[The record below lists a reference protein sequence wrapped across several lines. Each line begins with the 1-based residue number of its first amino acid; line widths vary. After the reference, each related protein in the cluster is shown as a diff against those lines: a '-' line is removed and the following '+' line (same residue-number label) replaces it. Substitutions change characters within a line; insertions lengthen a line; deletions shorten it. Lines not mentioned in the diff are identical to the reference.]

1 MSKLFSPLSIKNI
14 TFKNRIAM
22 SPMCQYSAKDG
33 FANDWHLVHLGSRAA
48 GGSGL
53 IIMEATA
60 VVPEG
65 RISPGDLGLWSDEH
79 TGYLEKITNFIH
91 QHDSFAGI
99 QLAHAG
105 RKASCA
111 APWNGGMQLDPGNG
125 GWQTYGPSPLAFLEG
140 IRPPEQLDAAG
151 IDKVVS
157 AFRDAARRALN
168 AGFKVIEVHAAHGYL
183 IHEFMSP
190 LSNHRTDEYGG
201 SFANRIKLL
210 CRVIESIKTVW
221 PEENPLFVR
230 ISSTDWTEGGWTI
243 EDSVK
248 LAGILKEK
256 GVDLVDCSSGGNV
269 FHAKVPVGPGYQVPF
284 SESIRK
290 SGILTGAVGMITS
303 AEQAE
308 SILSSEK
315 ADLIFMGRQ
324 LLRDPYFPL
333 HAAKELGD
341 DSKWPN
347 QYLRVREIKS

>member
-14 TFKNRIAM
+14 TFKNRIVM

-91 QHDSFAGI
+91 QHDSVAGI

-190 LSNHRTDEYGG
+190 LSNH
-201 SFANRIKLL
+201 
-210 CRVIESIKTVW
+210 
-221 PEENPLFVR
+221 
-230 ISSTDWTEGGWTI
+230 
-243 EDSVK
+243 
-248 LAGILKEK
+248 
-256 GVDLVDCSSGGNV
+256 
-269 FHAKVPVGPGYQVPF
+269 
-284 SESIRK
+284 
-290 SGILTGAVGMITS
+290 ILTNM
-303 AEQAE
+303 E
-308 SILSSEK
+308 
-315 ADLIFMGRQ
+315 
-324 LLRDPYFPL
+324 
-333 HAAKELGD
+333 
-341 DSKWPN
+341 
-347 QYLRVREIKS
+347 VRSRTGLNFCAG